1 MIDVRH
7 MKKLFLWM
15 LLTAGCNP
23 KKNVLSRR
31 PEHKFFKSL
40 KELATLK
47 QLFVFRCSDCVPQ
60 SETQC

>member
-23 KKNVLSRR
+23 KKNM
-31 PEHKFFKSL
+31 EHRAVTSFAR
-40 KELATLK
+40 LACPRMFLLG
-47 QLFVFRCSDCVPQ
+47 QQPLNNNLYSC
-60 SETQC
+60 